1 VRQHGATLIQ
11 MMLALALVAV
21 LAQLATPSYTALSQ
35 DLQRAAAAQQ
45 LLQAFRSARS
55 QALLQQQAVR
65 VEPLEAGWG
74 VGWRVVDADSG
85 LLLAEQRL
93 PQRVRIVGNLADGV
107 RFSAQGVP
115 LRGNGGFHGGSL
127 QICPHAE
134 GGQPRQI
141 VLAPSGRVRLRTDM
155 AVEPLC
161 AGP

>member
-1 VRQHGATLIQ
+1 

-21 LAQLATPSYTALSQ
+21 LAQLAMPSYTALSK
-35 DLQRAAAAQQ
+35 DLQGAAAAQQ
-45 LLQAFRSARS
+45 LLQDLRSARS

-65 VEPLEAGWG
+65 VEPLEADWG
-74 VGWRVVDADSG
+74 LGWRVLDADSG
-85 LLLAEQRL
+85 RLLTKQRL

-107 RFSAQGVP
+107 RFSEQGVP
-115 LRGNGGFHGGSL
+115 LRGSGGFHGGSL

-134 GGQPRQI
+134 GGQLRQI

-155 AVEPLC
+155 AIEPLC